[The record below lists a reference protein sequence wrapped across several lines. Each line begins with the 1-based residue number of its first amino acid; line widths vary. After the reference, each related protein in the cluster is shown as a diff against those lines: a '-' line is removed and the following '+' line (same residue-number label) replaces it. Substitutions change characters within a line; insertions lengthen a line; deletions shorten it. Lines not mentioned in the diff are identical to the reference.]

1 MTRTTT
7 PAPRAGIP
15 LRVQSRSVVAAGFG
29 QNIVLTTVTTFMLVY
44 LLQYARLSTEGIAVV
59 TGIIAVTKIL
69 DAILDPIVGSLI
81 DMTHTRWGKLRPYI
95 LFSAPPVALFTTLLF
110 SIPDLDEPAQLVYF
124 GVFYLLW
131 GIAYT
136 ACDVPFWGLIGS
148 AFADPVVRTRVISNV
163 RAFGAISL
171 GLATLGMPWLAR
183 ALSFG
188 TDEATAT
195 GWSLAVGI
203 AAFAGMA
210 VYLLAFFNTRERVTT
225 AQSERL
231 TFRQLFGTLFR
242 NTPLLM
248 VLLGSILGFGRYI
261 VQAGG
266 AVFVVIAYDDVTLF
280 TYIGAAIIGG
290 MVIASFTTPLVLR
303 RVSGRAL
310 IVGSSIVGAVLYV
323 AMYLVGYENLIATI
337 VFIFLTGLTLG
348 VFLVVQTTMIAD
360 AVDDVEQRT
369 GVRNDGIS
377 FATLTFVSK
386 IMTAL
391 AGLVFG
397 IFIVLAGYQADVAVT
412 PEMQNTIF
420 IAITLV
426 PAVSCLL
433 SAIPFWFYRLGGP
446 SRERR
451 PASTAP
457 RSPQG

>member
-1 MTRTTT
+1 MTT
-7 PAPRAGIP
+7 PSIQTPDAPSPEIP

-44 LLQYARLSTEGIAVV
+44 LLQYAHISTAGIAVV
-59 TGIIAVTKIL
+59 TTIITVAKIL
-69 DAILDPIVGSLI
+69 DAVLDPIVGSLI
-81 DMTHTRWGKLRPYI
+81 DMSHTRWGKLRPYI
-95 LFSAPPVALFTTLLF
+95 LFSAPPVALFSAMLF
-110 SIPDLDEPAQLVYF
+110 SIPDTTETGKLTYF

-131 GIAYT
+131 GVAYT

-148 AFADPVVRTRVISNV
+148 AFVDPLARTRVISNV
-163 RAFGAISL
+163 RAFGAIAL
-171 GLATLGMPWLAR
+171 GLATLGMPWLAL

-188 TDEATAT
+188 PDTTSS

-203 AAFAGMA
+203 TSVAGMS
-210 VYLLAFFNTRERVTT
+210 VFLLAFFNTRERVTV
-225 AQSERL
+225 AKSERL

-248 VLLGSILGFGRYI
+248 VLIGSILGFGRFI
-261 VQAGG
+261 VQTGG
-266 AVFVVIAYDDVTLF
+266 AVFVVIAYGPDAEGLF
-280 TYIGAAIIGG
+280 TVIGGAIIAG
-290 MVIASFTTPLVLR
+290 MVIASFTTPLILR
-303 RVSGRAL
+303 RVSGRTL
-310 IVGSSIVGAVLYV
+310 IIASSLIGAVLYV
-323 AMYLVGYENLIATI
+323 AMYFVGFESIIVIA
-337 VFIFLTGLTLG
+337 VFVFLTGLTLG

-360 AVDDVEQRT
+360 AVDDVERRT

-391 AGLVFG
+391 ATLTFGVFVV
-397 IFIVLAGYQADVAVT
+397 IAGYQADVEVT

-433 SAIPFWFYRLGGP
+433 SAIPFWFYRLGGRTP
-446 SRERR
+446 RE
-451 PASTAP
+451 
-457 RSPQG
+457 